1 MDFCTLDPPIF
12 TSVQC
17 ALHNCFY
24 SLNEI
29 SIPDLQ
35 HSSNC
40 LNSMRLVLNLGGPGG
55 GVASSMVACI
65 MPITLAITT
74 KEMKIPFQSLD
85 FVGIET
91 NSCIIKID
99 C

>member
-1 MDFCTLDPPIF
+1 MNYRLRIPVT
-12 TSVQC
+12 QE
-17 ALHNCFY
+17 ALRLLGTNR
-24 SLNEI
+24 
-29 SIPDLQ
+29 P
-35 HSSNC
+35 SSNC
-40 LNSMRLVLNLGGPGG
+40 LYSILLVCSLGGPGG